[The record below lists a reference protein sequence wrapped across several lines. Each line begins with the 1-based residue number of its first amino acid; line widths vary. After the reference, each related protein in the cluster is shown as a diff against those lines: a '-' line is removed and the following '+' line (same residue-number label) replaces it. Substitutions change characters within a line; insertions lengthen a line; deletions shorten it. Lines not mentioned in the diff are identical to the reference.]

1 MNSTSVP
8 GTWVCPKI
16 RYLKFSGP
24 FDIFRKNS
32 SLGVNPLFGQT
43 QAACLKASMLS
54 EGHGAHFWAKKAKRP
69 VPKVQRITRS
79 IDVAAVAVIKKCL
92 SVH

>member
-1 MNSTSVP
+1 
-8 GTWVCPKI
+8 
-16 RYLKFSGP
+16 
-24 FDIFRKNS
+24 
-32 SLGVNPLFGQT
+32 
-43 QAACLKASMLS
+43 MLS

>member
-1 MNSTSVP
+1 MGLSKNKVSQIQWT
-8 GTWVCPKI
+8 I
-16 RYLKFSGP
+16 RHVSN
-24 FDIFRKNS
+24 NS

-69 VPKVQRITRS
+69 VPKVQQITRS
-79 IDVAAVAVIKKCL
+79 IDVAAVAVIKTCL